1 MEEKSNKKCM
11 PLRQKAR
18 EFMDALCSSIQKK
31 EMKNQTE
38 ESRKVQM
45 LIKNSSML
53 FWVMS
58 AVIVV
63 LGFVVIKNAVSHHR
77 YMKRHEKEFA
87 MQDSL
92 YVSALNNFDSCLQ
105 LITHPNDLTSI
116 APFKEALVEL
126 KTIEDME
133 KMDFFYEYRKKPC
146 YQDKLELYKQEL
158 TKEIDVVEGELFAIE
173 QNGDTKSKIY
183 KNYQKK
189 QDMIKEWLSQLK
201 QTGSAMSVEL

>member
-1 MEEKSNKKCM
+1 MEEKTSKKSISLHQIVSDFMNYLRLSN
-11 PLRQKAR
+11 
-18 EFMDALCSSIQKK
+18 QKK
-31 EMKNQTE
+31 EPQQTE
-38 ESRKVQM
+38 ENGKAPI
-45 LIKNSSML
+45 LPFYNTKL
-53 FWVMS
+53 FWVMA

-63 LGFVVIKNAVSHHR
+63 LGFVVVKNAVSHHR

-105 LITHPNDLTSI
+105 LITHPDDLTSI
-116 APFKEALVEL
+116 APFKEALEEL

-158 TKEIDVVEGELFAIE
+158 TKEIDVVERELFAIE
-173 QNGDTKSKIY
+173 QHGDTKSKIF
-183 KNYQKK
+183 NDYQKK
-189 QDMIKEWLSQLK
+189 QDMIIEWLSQLE